1 MEVKI
6 VKTRLGEYPKILKLL
21 LNRSTKAHILVNN
34 KFIFPIK
41 NLFGR

>member
-1 MEVKI
+1 MGVRI

-21 LNRSTKAHILVNN
+21 LNRRTKAHILV
-34 KFIFPIK
+34 KSMFIFPIK